1 MLVTK
6 ELKIAN
12 NRAIINSVNMV
23 AKHAYNMLQHASK
36 YASTWLDD
44 MLITWDMISDSHIGR
59 FYDVGN

>member
-1 MLVTK
+1 
-6 ELKIAN
+6 
-12 NRAIINSVNMV
+12 MV